1 MSRDLLCHCIKISK
15 DMPKNNFCF
24 FSGISRKDVSSESEE
39 GRNTRNI
46 WLIDCLVCST
56 QTEALETYDKG
67 EGVIMSNFQF
77 FLKWVQNYISFHM
90 M

>member
-1 MSRDLLCHCIKISK
+1 MST
-15 DMPKNNFCF
+15 
-24 FSGISRKDVSSESEE
+24 ESEE

-46 WLIDCLVCST
+46 WLIGCLVCST

-77 FLKWVQNYISFHM
+77 FFEMGTKLYKLSHDVNDNAQSLVFLP
-90 M
+90 